1 MTAEQAFGA
10 ALREDLPDVSELL
23 DEFCNHFA
31 RHSKTAGRT
40 KTGGPVFFLK
50 KVFNPHARKKPLSNV
65 QRQFAKRNNG
75 NRRALDECAA
85 KMESTLESM
94 TFDELAKDTSV
105 PRHKVVIKPTA
116 KGADMQGL
124 DLFIDRNFI
133 GNTPITTDVEEGVRE
148 VALRKG
154 GNTLWNKRIQIL
166 KNVWLTPDLG
176 N

>member
-1 MTAEQAFGA
+1 MPSASLPSATTATA
-10 ALREDLPDVSELL
+10 APSTNAPR
-23 DEFCNHFA
+23 
-31 RHSKTAGRT
+31 
-40 KTGGPVFFLK
+40 
-50 KVFNPHARKKPLSNV
+50 
-65 QRQFAKRNNG
+65 
-75 NRRALDECAA
+75 